1 MSSVNDMMGKLRA
14 AEPTEVDISSID
26 VKPQARKKFED
37 ENHTLQGL
45 ADTIKAHGVLQPV
58 VLRPLGGGRYEL
70 VAGERRLRAAKL
82 AGLTKIPCRIRQRS
96 ESESALVQAVENI
109 QRKDLEP
116 IEEATMLKQ
125 ALEQLNGDRA
135 ALLRE
140 IGKKEAWLTQRLNLL
155 DLPPQAQ
162 SLIDEG
168 LTTDVTTLNNV
179 RQLARKDPAA
189 ADRLVDDARKTPAG
203 GAQLRAKSEAAKNE
217 AKGKANPSK
226 AASAAPGGG
235 TKPTVATPRDRS
247 AETPGAAAVYTGGAG
262 IGGAGVFPAP
272 PMKPHEKAITS
283 LVEAVRKPG
292 ADAVKLLA
300 SISAPDRELLEQH
313 AKAYFEKGRQSTDLV
328 PGILAGLARNEFGKA
343 PVEFFNLTAFLLAQS
358 KAEKMTIDAV
368 LAAIATAST

>member
-45 ADTIKAHGVLQPV
+45 ADTIKAHGVLQPI

-70 VAGERRLRAAKL
+70 VAGERRLRAATL

-96 ESESALVQAVENI
+96 ESESALAQAVENI

-125 ALEQLNGDRA
+125 ALEQLKGDRA

-189 ADRLVDDARKTPAG
+189 ADRLVDDARKTSAG

-217 AKGKANPSK
+217 AKGKATPSK
-226 AASAAPGGG
+226 TGPAAGGG

-262 IGGAGVFPAP
+262 FGGAGVFPAP

-283 LVEAVRKPG
+283 LVEAARKPG

-313 AKAYFEKGRQSTDLV
+313 AKAYFEKGRRSTDLV